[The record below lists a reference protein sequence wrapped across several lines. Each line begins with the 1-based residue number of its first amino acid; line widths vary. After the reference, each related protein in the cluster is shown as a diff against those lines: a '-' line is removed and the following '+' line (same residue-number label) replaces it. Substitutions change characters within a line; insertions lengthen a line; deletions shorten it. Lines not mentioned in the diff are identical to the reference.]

1 MKHLKLKHFA
11 FLILF
16 SLIFSSCSLTRTALF
31 DQYSYEKTIEL
42 KVATNRLINKGATP
56 YVVHKEEVENLF
68 LDIEKLIEY
77 EKNKPNNDITF
88 AMWKMLAD
96 KEKNLLAG
104 FFKRWEVNGIV
115 SKSFLEEFKKQIL
128 EAFDLLIQYEVKKDK
143 ESKEALLD
151 LINLNT

>member
-1 MKHLKLKHFA
+1 MKHLKLKYFA

-31 DQYSYEKTIEL
+31 DQYSYEKTIEV
-42 KVATNRLINKGATP
+42 KVATNRLINKAVTP

-88 AMWKMLAD
+88 AMWKMLTD
-96 KEKNLLAG
+96 REKNLLAG
-104 FFKRWEVNGIV
+104 FFKRWEVKGIV

-151 LINLNT
+151 LINLNI